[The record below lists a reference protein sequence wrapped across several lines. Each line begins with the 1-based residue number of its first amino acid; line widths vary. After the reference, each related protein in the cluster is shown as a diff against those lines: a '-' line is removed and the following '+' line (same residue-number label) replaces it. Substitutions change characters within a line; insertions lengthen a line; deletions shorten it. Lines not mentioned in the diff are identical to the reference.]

1 MELVCVENYENVWD
15 FESISFLL
23 FIDSKSQTFS
33 LKQRRKKGEVL
44 ITKRLQQKK
53 CLFSFSTSWIA
64 RFFVVE
70 KFEEPGS
77 EAFKNSFCLPRISPR
92 RLVVGLSSN
101 LTIGLTR
108 ATGLCALET
117 LRISAASSRLIPL
130 REPTPLL
137 PRGIRKCK
145 LWKSIFELFGK
156 LS

>member
-1 MELVCVENYENVWD
+1 MSENLNQ
-15 FESISFLL
+15 FL
-23 FIDSKSQTFS
+23 FFS
-33 LKQRRKKGEVL
+33 HNNRKKGSFLDEVL
-44 ITKRLQQKK
+44 ITKRLRQKK
-53 CLFSFSTSWIA
+53 CLFSFTTSLFSFSWIA
-64 RFFVVE
+64 RFLEVE

-92 RLVVGLSSN
+92 RLAGLSST